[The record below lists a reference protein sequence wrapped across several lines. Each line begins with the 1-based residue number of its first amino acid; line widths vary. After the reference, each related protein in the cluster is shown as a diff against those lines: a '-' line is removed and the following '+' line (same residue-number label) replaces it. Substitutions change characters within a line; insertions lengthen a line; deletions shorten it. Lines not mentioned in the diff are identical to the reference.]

1 MNDETQKRLEL
12 LKVARQQLSTQ
23 YIKDRA
29 DAYTQ
34 WNLDSDRAWKESG
47 IKLPFPPPPPMPTE
61 ADIVAYAL
69 ALYNAQ
75 NPQPTPQPESPPVH
89 TVVEPAPTP
98 KEPPREEPI
107 NTHIPDTTPSEPT
120 APSTPATGGVSNT
133 TSNSTPISTPV
144 AATPTAPTTAN
155 AIPVAPDPVVD
166 VMPEV
171 LPPPVPVVPKP
182 TVIAGAADR
191 ATGETA
197 IKEIFNKPSADPAM
211 VANEKPAPSVVPLLK
226 SMLKKG
232 LLPTW
237 VKADNISG
245 IKE

>member
-12 LKVARQQLSTQ
+12 LKIARQQLSTQ

-34 WNLDSDRAWKESG
+34 WNLDCDRAWRENG

-69 ALYNAQ
+69 ALHNAQ
-75 NPQPTPQPESPPVH
+75 NPPATPPPPPP
-89 TVVEPAPTP
+89 EPAPIQ
-98 KEPPREEPI
+98 KEPAREEPV
-107 NTHIPDTTPSEPT
+107 NTPIPAALEPTTTEPPAAAAPT
-120 APSTPATGGVSNT
+120 AP
-133 TSNSTPISTPV
+133 
-144 AATPTAPTTAN
+144 AATR
-155 AIPVAPDPVVD
+155 AIPVTTDTTVD

-171 LPPPVPVVPKP
+171 LPPPAPVALKP
-182 TVIAGAADR
+182 VVIAGAADR
-191 ATGETA
+191 AVGETA
-197 IKEIFNKPSADPAM
+197 IKEIFNKPSGDPAM

-237 VKADNISG
+237 VKSDNISG

>member
-1 MNDETQKRLEL
+1 VNDETQKRLEL
-12 LKVARQQLSTQ
+12 LKIARQQLSTQ

-34 WNLDSDRAWKESG
+34 WNLDCDQAWRENG

-69 ALYNAQ
+69 ALHNAQ
-75 NPQPTPQPESPPVH
+75 NPPATPAAPPT
-89 TVVEPAPTP
+89 EPAPIQ
-98 KEPPREEPI
+98 KEPAREEPV
-107 NTHIPDTTPSEPT
+107 NTPIPVSTSSKPTAPGTSAPGGITASDIGTPVPTPVVAEPTTPDTT
-120 APSTPATGGVSNT
+120 
-133 TSNSTPISTPV
+133 
-144 AATPTAPTTAN
+144 
-155 AIPVAPDPVVD
+155 VD

-171 LPPPVPVVPKP
+171 LPPPTPVVPRP
-182 TVIAGAADR
+182 VVIAGAADQ
-191 ATGETA
+191 AVGETA
-197 IKEIFNKPSADPAM
+197 IKEIFNKPSGDPAM

-237 VKADNISG
+237 VKSDNISG

>member
-1 MNDETQKRLEL
+1 VNTETRQRLEL
-12 LKVARQQLSTQ
+12 LKLARQELNNR

-61 ADIVAYAL
+61 TDVIAYAL
-69 ALYNAQ
+69 ALHNAQ
-75 NPQPTPQPESPPVH
+75 NTSAVSEPVATPPVH
-89 TVVEPAPTP
+89 TVVESVPAPL
-98 KEPPREEPI
+98 KEEPRYEEPRYEEPRYEEPRYEEPRYEEPVS
-107 NTHIPDTTPSEPT
+107 IPIPVPVDSTPTPVSAAPT
-120 APSTPATGGVSNT
+120 APAAANAV
-133 TSNSTPISTPV
+133 PV
-144 AATPTAPTTAN
+144 ATDTLVET
-155 AIPVAPDPVVD
+155 V
-166 VMPEV
+166 PEV
-171 LPPPVPVVPKP
+171 LPAPAPIIVRPV
-182 TVIAGAADR
+182 VIAGAADL

-197 IKEIFNKPSADPAM
+197 IKEIFAKPSGSPSL
-211 VANEKPAPSVVPLLK
+211 VASETPAPSVIPLIK

-237 VKADNISG
+237 VKADDTG